1 MFEAAELGA
10 KISREEYRE
19 RAPALRQSLLETQRE
34 LRAAG
39 AFPVIIV
46 LAGFD
51 VAGRSE
57 TANLLNEWMDP
68 RWVVT
73 CAWGEPSD
81 EELERPAFWRY
92 WRRLPPRGQI
102 GLFHGAWYE
111 PAMTDR
117 VERRIGRHAFESRLR
132 RIAATEQALTDDGA
146 LVLKFWLHLSA
157 GIQHKRLK
165 ALEHDPL
172 TRWRVSGAHWRRQGQ
187 YRRIKQAAEMVIRQ
201 TSTARATW
209 QIVEGADDNYRKL
222 TVAAH
227 VRDAIAAELDR
238 VAAAGVGRAAAAAG
252 SARMN
257 SPEGTPDVPIE
268 PLAGAAS
275 VLGVLDLTQAIDR
288 DRYRVELARQQGRL
302 NRLQWQAAA
311 QGLTTI
317 AVFEGWDAAGKGGA
331 IRRVTAA
338 LDARH
343 YRVIPIGAPTDEELA
358 HHYLW
363 RFMRHLS
370 RAGRITIFDRSW
382 YGRVLVERVEGLASR
397 EEYARAYPEIN
408 EFEDQLVD
416 HGILLVKFWL
426 HISKDEQ
433 LRRFEE
439 RQRTPHK
446 AWKLTNEDWRN
457 RQRWE
462 QYEAAVN
469 EMVTRTSTR
478 HATWVLVEAND
489 KLFAR
494 VKVIRTLADRQERA
508 LRRLLAARKR

>member
-10 KISREEYRE
+10 KISRGEYRE
-19 RAPALRQSLLETQRE
+19 RAPALRQSLQETQRE
-34 LRAAG
+34 LRAEG

-51 VAGRSE
+51 ASGRSE
-57 TANLLNEWMDP
+57 TANLLNEWLDP

-81 EELERPAFWRY
+81 EELERPPFWRY
-92 WRRLPPRGQI
+92 WRWFPPKGQV

-111 PAMTDR
+111 PALADR
-117 VERRIGRHAFESRLR
+117 VERRIGRHAFESRLQ
-132 RIAATEQALTDDGA
+132 RIAAAEQALTDDGA
-146 LVLKFWLHLSA
+146 LILKFWLHLSA
-157 GIQHKRLK
+157 GAQRRQMK
-165 ALEHDPL
+165 ALERDPL
-172 TRWRVSGAHWRRQGQ
+172 TRWRVTSAHWRRQSQ
-187 YRRIKQAAEMVIRQ
+187 YRRIERAAELMIRQ
-201 TSTARATW
+201 TSTARAPW
-209 QIVEGADDNYRKL
+209 HIVEGTDDNYRKL
-222 TVAAH
+222 TVVAH
-227 VRDAIAAELDR
+227 VRDAVVAELDR
-238 VAAAGVGRAAAAAG
+238 VEASRHRGAAAAG
-252 SARMN
+252 DVRKN
-257 SPEGTPDVPIE
+257 SPGGPQDA
-268 PLAGAAS
+268 PLERLQSAAS

-288 DRYRVELARQQGRL
+288 DRYQLDLAKQQGRL
-302 NRLQWQAAA
+302 NRLQRDAAA
-311 QGLTTI
+311 RGLSTI

-397 EEYARAYPEIN
+397 EEYTRAYSEIN

-446 AWKLTNEDWRN
+446 AWKLTDEDWRN
-457 RQRWE
+457 RERWE
-462 QYEAAVN
+462 QYELAVN
-469 EMVTRTSTR
+469 EMVARTSTR
-478 HATWVLVEAND
+478 RAPWVLVEAND

-494 VKVIRTLADRQERA
+494 IKVIRTLADRLERA
-508 LRRLLAARKR
+508 LRRLRAARKR

>member
-10 KISREEYRE
+10 KISREEYRA
-19 RAPALRQSLLETQRE
+19 RAPVLRQSVLAAQQE
-34 LRAAG
+34 LRAEG
-39 AFPVIIV
+39 AFPVIII

-51 VAGRSE
+51 VSGRSE

-68 RWVVT
+68 RWILT
-73 CAWGEPSD
+73 WAWGEPSD

-92 WRRLPPRGQI
+92 WRHLPPRGQI

-117 VERRIGRHAFESRLR
+117 VERRIGRDAFESRLR

-146 LVLKFWLHLSA
+146 LILKFWLHLSA
-157 GIQHKRLK
+157 AAQRKRMK
-165 ALEHDPL
+165 ALERDPL
-172 TRWRVSGAHWRRQGQ
+172 SRWRITSAHRRRQGQ
-187 YRRIKQAAEMVIRQ
+187 HRRIEQAAEVVIRQ
-201 TSTARATW
+201 TSTTRAPW
-209 QIVEGADDNYRKL
+209 QIVDGADDNYRKL
-222 TVAAH
+222 TVATH

-238 VAAAGVGRAAAAAG
+238 VEAGRRSRAAAAGDLRKNGPGGPTDPAH
-252 SARMN
+252 
-257 SPEGTPDVPIE
+257 E
-268 PLAGAAS
+268 PLASVAS
-275 VLGVLDLTQAIDR
+275 VLGVLDLTQEIDR
-288 DRYRVELARQQGRL
+288 DAYRLELAQQQGRL
-302 NRLQWQAAA
+302 NRLQRQAAA
-311 QGLTTI
+311 RGVSTI

-331 IRRVTAA
+331 IRRVTGA

-370 RAGRITIFDRSW
+370 RAGRVTIFDRSW

-397 EEYARAYPEIN
+397 EEYMRAYPEIN
-408 EFEDQLVD
+408 AFEDQLVD

-433 LRRFEE
+433 RRRFEE

-446 AWKLTNEDWRN
+446 AWKLTDEDWRN
-457 RQRWE
+457 RERWDD
-462 QYEAAVN
+462 YELAVN
-469 EMVTRTSTR
+469 EMVARTSTR
-478 HATWVLVEAND
+478 RAPWVLVEAND

-494 VKVIRTLADRQERA
+494 IKVIRTLADRLERM
-508 LRRLLAARKR
+508 LRRLRAARKR

>member
-10 KISREEYRE
+10 KISRDEYRE

-34 LRAAG
+34 LKAA
-39 AFPVIIV
+39 AEFPVIIL
-46 LAGFD
+46 LAGCD
-51 VAGRSE
+51 ASGRSE

-68 RWVVT
+68 RWMVT

-102 GLFHGAWYE
+102 GLFRGAWYE

-117 VERRIGRHAFESRLR
+117 VERRIGRAGFESHLR

-146 LVLKFWLHLSA
+146 LILKFWLHLSA
-157 GIQHKRLK
+157 AAQRKQFK
-165 ALEHDPL
+165 ALERDPL
-172 TRWRVSGAHWRRQGQ
+172 SRWRVTSAHRRRQGQ
-187 YRRIKQAAEMVIRQ
+187 YRRIKQVAEVVIRQ
-201 TSTARATW
+201 TSTPRAPW
-209 QIVEGADDNYRKL
+209 QIVEATDANFRKL
-222 TVAAH
+222 TVVAH
-227 VRDAIAAELDR
+227 ARDAVAAELDR
-238 VAAAGVGRAAAAAG
+238 LEAGRRSLAAVGNVGKNGPGESPAA
-252 SARMN
+252 
-257 SPEGTPDVPIE
+257 PHEPISST
-268 PLAGAAS
+268 AS

-311 QGLTTI
+311 AGVSTI
-317 AVFEGWDAAGKGGA
+317 AVFEGWDASGKGGA
-331 IRRVTAA
+331 IRRVTGA

-382 YGRVLVERVEGLASR
+382 YGRVLVERVEGFASR
-397 EEYARAYPEIN
+397 EEYMRAYAEIN
-408 EFEDQLVD
+408 AFEDQLVD
-416 HGILLVKFWL
+416 HGILLLKFWL
-426 HISKDEQ
+426 HVSKDEQ

-446 AWKLTNEDWRN
+446 AWKLTDEDWRN
-457 RQRWE
+457 RERWA
-462 QYEAAVN
+462 QYELAVN
-469 EMVTRTSTR
+469 EMVARTSTR
-478 HATWVLVEAND
+478 RAPWVLVEAND

-494 VKVIRTLADRQERA
+494 IKVIRTLADRLERT
-508 LRRLLAARKR
+508 LKRFRAARKP

>member
-10 KISREEYRE
+10 KISRDEYRE

-34 LRAAG
+34 LKAAG
-39 AFPVIIV
+39 AFPVIIL

-51 VAGRSE
+51 ASGRSE
-57 TANLLNEWMDP
+57 TVNLLNEWMDP
-68 RWVVT
+68 RWMVT

-102 GLFHGAWYE
+102 GLFRGAWYE

-117 VERRIGRHAFESRLR
+117 VERRIGLAGFESHLR

-146 LVLKFWLHLSA
+146 LILKFWLHLSA
-157 GIQHKRLK
+157 AAQRKQFK
-165 ALEHDPL
+165 ALERDPL
-172 TRWRVSGAHWRRQGQ
+172 SRWRVTSAHRRRQGQ
-187 YRRIKQAAEMVIRQ
+187 YRRIKQVAEVVIRQ
-201 TSTARATW
+201 TSTPRAPW
-209 QIVEGADDNYRKL
+209 QIVEATDANFRKL
-222 TVAAH
+222 TVVAH
-227 VRDAIAAELDR
+227 ARDAVAAELDR
-238 VAAAGVGRAAAAAG
+238 LEAGRRSLAAAGNLGKNGPGDPPVAPR
-252 SARMN
+252 
-257 SPEGTPDVPIE
+257 EPISST
-268 PLAGAAS
+268 AS

-311 QGLTTI
+311 AGVSTI
-317 AVFEGWDAAGKGGA
+317 AVFEGWDASGKGGA
-331 IRRVTAA
+331 IRRVTGA

-382 YGRVLVERVEGLASR
+382 YGRVLVERVEGFASR
-397 EEYARAYPEIN
+397 EEYMRAYAEIN
-408 EFEDQLVD
+408 AFEDQLVD
-416 HGILLVKFWL
+416 HGILLLKFWL
-426 HISKDEQ
+426 HVSKDEQ

-439 RQRTPHK
+439 RQGTPHK
-446 AWKLTNEDWRN
+446 AWKLTGEDWRN
-457 RQRWE
+457 RERWA
-462 QYEAAVN
+462 QYELAVN
-469 EMVTRTSTR
+469 EMVARTSTR
-478 HATWVLVEAND
+478 RAPWVLVEAND

-494 VKVIRTLADRQERA
+494 IKVIRTLADRLERTLKK
-508 LRRLLAARKR
+508 LRAARKP